1 MSDASERD
9 IRVFNGP
16 RRLEKAMHMLEGIV
30 RGVTLDRR
38 LNDDEM
44 IVLSDWIGENFE
56 FRNKHPFTE
65 VVPRLEKIVNG
76 SVFDEEERADI
87 LWLCEQFTTGSKHFD
102 EVTKD
107 LQILHG
113 IMGGIAA
120 DSAVTVEELRALRT
134 WMDEKPHLHS
144 CWPFDEVNSIISAVL
159 ADGKVDAKEHEMILH
174 FFADVLAFLNH
185 KSLNRKA
192 PSESSF
198 VGGICAVSPTIQFE
212 GRSFCFTGKPKR
224 GPKKVLQKVVE
235 EKRGTVKAN
244 VAGDLN
250 YLVIGADG
258 NECWAYSAYGRKIE
272 EAIEYRKSGEKI
284 TIVHEFDFWDAVE
297 DAGRT
302 PDEED

>member
-1 MSDASERD
+1 MPDSSEQD

-30 RGVTLDRR
+30 RGVTLDSR
-38 LNDDEM
+38 LNDSEL
-44 IVLSDWIGENFE
+44 IVLADWIGENAE

-65 VVPRLEKIVNG
+65 VVPRLERIVNG
-76 SVFDEEERADI
+76 SIFDEEERADI
-87 LWLCEQFTTGSKHFD
+87 LWLCEQFTTGSNHFD
-102 EVTKD
+102 EVTTD

-120 DSAVTVEELRALRT
+120 DSEVTVEELRALRE
-134 WMDEKPHLHS
+134 WMNEKSHLHR

-174 FFADVLAFLNH
+174 FFADVLTFLNH

-198 VGGICAVSPTIQFE
+198 VGGICAVAPTIQFE
-212 GRSFCFTGKPKR
+212 GRRFCFTGTPKR
-224 GPKKVLQKVVE
+224 GPKRELQKVVE
-235 EKRGTVKAN
+235 EKQGKVEKSVVK
-244 VAGDLN
+244 GLD

-258 NECWAYSAYGRKIE
+258 NECWAYSAYGRKVE
-272 EAIEYRKSGEKI
+272 QAIEYRKSGEKL

-297 DAGRT
+297 DSGRS
-302 PDEED
+302 DEE